1 MIRKLGSGVAG
12 EEEIAM
18 RSLSLAALAALMLST
33 AAAAAPSDAGRL
45 VFDVTRNGQPFG
57 QHTITVSDAGDTL
70 RAQSHVALRANAGPI
85 TVFRLEQTCSET
97 WSDGV
102 LAGLNCST
110 LKDGRRIQVRGALQ
124 NGQLRVTGADG
135 ENTFPLGAFPTSW
148 WTRPPT
154 GTRTLVDTQTGE
166 PMRVRVTDM
175 GRDSIE
181 VGGQRIAADRIR
193 VQGTLT
199 VDLWYDAQGR
209 WVGCEFTA
217 RGQHVQY
224 RLATPLNSAPA

>member
-1 MIRKLGSGVAG
+1 
-12 EEEIAM
+12 M
-18 RSLSLAALAALMLST
+18 RSLSLAALAALCLST
-33 AAAAAPSDAGRL
+33 AATASPSDSGRL

-57 QHTITVSDAGDTL
+57 QHSITVSGVGDSL
-70 RAQSHVALRANAGPI
+70 RADSRVALRASAGPI

-124 NGQLRVTGADG
+124 NGRLHVTGAEG

-148 WTRPPT
+148 WTRPPA
-154 GTRTLVDTQTGE
+154 GTMTLIDTQTGE
-166 PMRVRVTDM
+166 PMRVRVTNV
-175 GRDSIE
+175 GRETIDVE
-181 VGGQRIAADRIR
+181 GQRIQADRVR

-217 RGQHVQY
+217 RGQRVEY
-224 RLATPLNSAPA
+224 RLTTALSSAPA